1 MAISLIICTYN
12 RCRNLGDTLASVA
25 GSVLPNSIDW
35 EVLVVD
41 NNSRDHTRRVVEGF
55 CRRYPGRFRY
65 LFESRQGKS
74 HALNTGVRQ
83 ARGDIIAFTDD
94 DVTVEPTW
102 LWNLTAALHQ
112 DQWAGTGGRILPM
125 RSLVPPRWMSLTDS
139 TTGAPLF
146 GLFDLGDRPG
156 KLEQAPHG
164 GNMAF
169 RKVMFEKYGGFRT
182 DLGPPPNDVGGEDT
196 ELGRRLMAAG
206 ERLRYEPSAVVRHP
220 VIEDRLER
228 KYFLTWWFK
237 MGRTIIRE
245 EEPRPPIRRV
255 PRNYIRI
262 PDRVLRRLPLA
273 TLMWIGT
280 LDPRLRFKKR
290 CHVYM
295 IAGETWEIICESRL
309 AARFLTS
316 LMKYRGSNGA
326 LAGNLPEGAKVVSR
340 AACSENGTRRS
351 SRNGHGLK
359 QSPVFSIILASR
371 DRISMLRRAV
381 SSVCRQSFSDFEL
394 IIIDDGS
401 TNFPGDLLPEDPR
414 IRILRNSSSLG
425 VAQARNLGIQAA
437 RGAFIS
443 FLDDDDEYLRSFLSS
458 TYASLRNAPEHV
470 GVSWCGVKFL
480 DYSREVGR
488 SPRVRIRKCAA
499 SGNRYAVLN
508 DFLSIGT
515 GYGVTI
521 KAECLEKVGPFNSA
535 LRTCEDTDMFF
546 RILVHGYT
554 PVPVPGVHVVCHN
567 HNEFRLTTAV
577 TDDEHIRTCEW
588 LWAEHSDFLF
598 ENPVLRANYRRF
610 VDSLKVERAD
620 IEASGQGSEFA
631 KKQRLAAISSWF
643 HARSRGTRPWNR

>member
-1 MAISLIICTYN
+1 MTITLIICTYN
-12 RCRNLGDTLASVA
+12 RWRILGNALASVA
-25 GSVLPNSIDW
+25 GSVLPDSIDW

-41 NNSRDHTRRVVEGF
+41 NNSRDQTREVVEGF

-65 LFESRQGKS
+65 LFEARQGKS
-74 HALNTGVRQ
+74 HALNSGVRQ

-102 LWNLTAALHQ
+102 LWNLTAALH
-112 DQWAGTGGRILPM
+112 DEQWAGTGGRILPT
-125 RSLVPPRWMSLTDS
+125 RTFVPPRWMSLTDS

-146 GLFDLGDRPG
+146 GLFDLGDKPG
-156 KLEQAPHG
+156 KLERAPHG

-237 MGRTIIRE
+237 MGRSIIRE
-245 EEPRPPIRRV
+245 EVQRPPLWHV

-262 PDRVLRRLPLA
+262 PNRVLRRLPLA

-280 LDPRLRFKKR
+280 LNPRLRFKKR

-295 IAGETWEIICESRL
+295 TAGETWEIICQSRL
-309 AARFLTS
+309 AGRFLTF
-316 LMKYRGSNGA
+316 LMKRGGPNGIVA
-326 LAGNLPEGAKVVSR
+326 DNLPEAAQVASR
-340 AACSENGTRRS
+340 AVGSENGNGTRHS
-351 SRNGHGLK
+351 TTNSHGLR
-359 QSPVFSIILASR
+359 QSPVFSIILPTR

-394 IIIDDGS
+394 IIIDDDS
-401 TNFPGDLLPEDPR
+401 KHFPGDLLPKDPR
-414 IRILRNSSSLG
+414 IRILRNSSTLG

-443 FLDDDDEYLRSFLSS
+443 FLDDDDEYLSSFLSS
-458 TYASLRNAPEHV
+458 TYAILRNSPEHV

-480 DYSREVGR
+480 DYSRKVGR
-488 SPRVRIRKCAA
+488 PPRVRIRKYAA
-499 SGNRYAVLN
+499 SGNRYALLN
-508 DFLSIGT
+508 DFLSVGA

-521 KAECLEKVGPFNSA
+521 KTECLAKVGLFNTE
-535 LRTCEDTDMFF
+535 LRVCEDTDMFF

-554 PVPVPGVHVVCHN
+554 PVLVPGVHVVCHN
-567 HNEFRLTTAV
+567 HDEFRLTSAV
-577 TDDEHIRTCEW
+577 MEDERIQTCEW
-588 LWAEHSDFLF
+588 LWAEYSDFLF
-598 ENPVLRANYRRF
+598 ENPVLRTTFRRF
-610 VDSLKVERAD
+610 VDSLISLKMGRTN
-620 IEASGQGSEFA
+620 IETSSKASEFA
-631 KKQRLAAISSWF
+631 KKQRLAAISS
-643 HARSRGTRPWNR
+643 